1 MRRESPEDAPKA
13 PASEEGLEPGWIA
26 ALRFA
31 EAVTR
36 GVGTASDEVYA
47 ALTRHWDDGQVL
59 EITMV
64 VGLFS
69 YFNRFNN
76 ALCVE
81 ITR

>member
-1 MRRESPEDAPKA
+1 M
-13 PASEEGLEPGWIA
+13 GWTA
-26 ALRFA
+26 ALRCA
-31 EAVTR
+31 EVMTEGNGDLSESA
-36 GVGTASDEVYA
+36 YA
-47 ALTRHWDDGQVL
+47 ELKRHWSDGEIL